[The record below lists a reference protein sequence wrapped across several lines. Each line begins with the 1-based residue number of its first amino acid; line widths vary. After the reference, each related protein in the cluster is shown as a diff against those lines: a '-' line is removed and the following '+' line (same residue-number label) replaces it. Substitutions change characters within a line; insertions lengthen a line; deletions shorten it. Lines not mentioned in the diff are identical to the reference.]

1 MKIKYSEL
9 KKMVVE
15 EMKSLGM
22 LPKTKINEADQ
33 LKSVEDAEKDA
44 VEIEP
49 GDEGRHNEMPV
60 DPLKSRKIKE
70 EKVAKLKAHEAKLVK
85 ALGETRALIKKHSGK

>member
-33 LKSVEDAEKDA
+33 LKSVEDEADA
-44 VEIEP
+44 LEIDP
-49 GDEGRHNEMPV
+49 GEEGRHNELPV
-60 DPLKSRKIKE
+60 DALKSRKIKE
-70 EKVAKLKAHEAKLVK
+70 QKIAMLKAHEAKLAK
-85 ALGETRALIKKHSGK
+85 ALGETRALLKKHSGK

>member
-15 EMKSLGM
+15 EMKALGM
-22 LPKTKINEADQ
+22 LPKTRMNEADS
-33 LKSVEDAEKDA
+33 LDSVEDKEA

-49 GDEGRHNEMPV
+49 GEEGRHNEMPI
-60 DPLKSRKIKE
+60 DALKSRKIKE
-70 EKVAKLKAHEAKLVK
+70 AKVAKLKAHEAKLLR
-85 ALGETRALIKKHSGK
+85 ALGETRALLKKHSGK

>member
-22 LPKTKINEADQ
+22 LPRLRESDQ
-33 LKSVEDAEKDA
+33 LKSVEDAVDDA
-44 VEIEP
+44 VDVEP
-49 GDEGRHNEMPV
+49 GEEGRHNELPV
-60 DPLKSRKIKE
+60 DALKSRKIKE
-70 EKVAKLKAHEAKLVK
+70 QRLAKLKAHEAKLTK
-85 ALGETRALIKKHSGK
+85 ALGETRAMLKKHGGR

>member
-15 EMKSLGM
+15 EMKALGM
-22 LPKTKINEADQ
+22 LPKTRMNEADS
-33 LKSVEDAEKDA
+33 LDSVEDKEA

-49 GDEGRHNEMPV
+49 GEEGRHNEMPI
-60 DPLKSRKIKE
+60 DALKSRKIKE
-70 EKVAKLKAHEAKLVK
+70 AKVAKLKAHEAKLLR
-85 ALGETRALIKKHSGK
+85 ALGETRALLKKHNGK